1 MKTTIITIY
10 DPKPNYGNRLQNYAV
25 QFVLQKLGFQ
35 VETLAFEKVGIDVK
49 TKIKYR
55 IQKLFNFRLP
65 GNRIYWECYL
75 PKQIAFCGFNEE
87 YIVTKRVSGL
97 NEVKQLKSDF
107 FVLGSDQVWNP
118 NWYNSCS
125 YKKDMFLLT
134 FASTEQKVCFSPS
147 FGVAELP
154 TEWKDWFKENLST
167 ISNISVREE
176 AGAKI
181 IYKLTGKKVPVL
193 IDPTL
198 MLNKEE
204 WKRIEKKPSTRVD
217 LTAPY
222 ILTYFL
228 GDIPTQA
235 EQDIERICEEKKL
248 KVHHLMNYDD
258 PAVYTSGPSEF
269 IYLIDHASLILT
281 DSFHACV
288 FSFLFKKP
296 FMAYARDKVDGNM
309 LSRLETLFSKFDLG
323 RKFVKDGNP
332 HNMDEI
338 FECNYS
344 EGYSRLSLEREKVKN
359 YLRQSLKLE

>member
-1 MKTTIITIY
+1 MKAIIVTLY
-10 DPKPNYGNRLQNYAV
+10 DSSPNFGNRLQNYAV
-25 QFVLQKLGFQ
+25 QSVLKSLGFEVQTISYEKSRISTLSILKSFAQKLTG
-35 VETLAFEKVGIDVK
+35 
-49 TKIKYR
+49 YR
-55 IQKLFNFRLP
+55 LT
-65 GNRIYWECYL
+65 GNRFYWECVFE
-75 PKQIAFCGFNEE
+75 KCKVFDRFNKN
-87 YIVTKRVSGL
+87 YINTVQVSRVEDIDL
-97 NEVKQLKSDF
+97 NSDY
-107 FVLGSDQVWNP
+107 FVVGSDQVWNP
-118 NWYNSCS
+118 SWYNNPL
-125 YKKDMFLLT
+125 KKEMFLLT
-134 FASTEQKVCFSPS
+134 FAPNKKKVCFAPS
-147 FGVAELP
+147 FGVEELP
-154 TEWKDWFKENLST
+154 IEWEDWFKENLSN
-167 ISNISVREE
+167 ISNVSVREE

-181 IYKLTGKKVPVL
+181 IYQLTGKEVPVL

-198 MLNKEE
+198 MLDKEE
-204 WKRIEKKPSTRVD
+204 WKIIEKKPSSRVD
-217 LTAPY
+217 LKAPY

-323 RKFVKDGNP
+323 RKFVKEDKP

-338 FECNYS
+338 FECDYS
-344 EGYSRLSLEREKVKN
+344 EGYSRLSLEREKVKK

>member
-1 MKTTIITIY
+1 
-10 DPKPNYGNRLQNYAV
+10 
-25 QFVLQKLGFQ
+25 
-35 VETLAFEKVGIDVK
+35 
-49 TKIKYR
+49 
-55 IQKLFNFRLP
+55 
-65 GNRIYWECYL
+65 
-75 PKQIAFCGFNEE
+75 
-87 YIVTKRVSGL
+87 
-97 NEVKQLKSDF
+97 
-107 FVLGSDQVWNP
+107 
-118 NWYNSCS
+118 
-125 YKKDMFLLT
+125 
-134 FASTEQKVCFSPS
+134 
-147 FGVAELP
+147 
-154 TEWKDWFKENLST
+154 
-167 ISNISVREE
+167 
-176 AGAKI
+176 
-181 IYKLTGKKVPVL
+181 
-193 IDPTL
+193 
-198 MLNKEE
+198 MLDKEE
-204 WKRIEKKPSTRVD
+204 WKIIEKKPSSRVD
-217 LTAPY
+217 LKAPY

-323 RKFVKDGNP
+323 RKFVKEGKP

-338 FECNYS
+338 FECDYS
-344 EGYSRLSLEREKVKN
+344 EGYSRLSLEREKVKK